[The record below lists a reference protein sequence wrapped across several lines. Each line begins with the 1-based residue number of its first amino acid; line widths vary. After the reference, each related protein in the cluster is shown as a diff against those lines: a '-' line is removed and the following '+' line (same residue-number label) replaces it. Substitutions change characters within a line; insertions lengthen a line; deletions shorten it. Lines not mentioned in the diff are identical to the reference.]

1 MKILIIIIQNLAI
14 DSMKMLFQFICYW
27 ACQEIITQTYSTS
40 ILDFQLYEHVKNSI
54 ESIQK
59 LIVLF
64 LGDIEDRRCTISV
77 DAATVDAKIN
87 IHKDGNVEGLMDEL
101 QLDKELVTKITQ
113 NADEFHKFYQQHQQ
127 ETIKY
132 YFIFYVNM
140 LNDQNKSFPALI
152 KKKTN
157 GSADIDITSDLEIF
171 FYNCLDAGLQV
182 VGISFDGDVSYL

>member
-1 MKILIIIIQNLAI
+1 M
-14 DSMKMLFQFICYW
+14 
-27 ACQEIITQTYSTS
+27 
-40 ILDFQLYEHVKNSI
+40 
-54 ESIQK
+54 
-59 LIVLF
+59 F
-64 LGDIEDRRCTISV
+64 LGDIEDRRCTILV

-140 LNDQNKSFPALI
+140 LNDQNKSFPVLI

-182 VGISFDGDVSYL
+182 VGISFDGDVSYLKYVDEMCNQIDKLEEIDLKCYVPLIFEDLLHLEKCDRYRIAC